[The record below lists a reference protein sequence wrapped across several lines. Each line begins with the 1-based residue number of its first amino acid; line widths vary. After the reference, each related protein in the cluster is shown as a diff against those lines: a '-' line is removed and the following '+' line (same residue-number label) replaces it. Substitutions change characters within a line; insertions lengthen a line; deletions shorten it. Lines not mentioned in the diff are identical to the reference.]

1 MSNCNRRRRVA
12 HLKTVFAMIELA
24 TLAALATYLLD
35 TTIRRRPITMA
46 AVCLRTFRGAGNLAR
61 PAGGDTAKLECLAL
75 TLQPKNA
82 GRSA

>member
-46 AVCLRTFRGAGNLAR
+46 AVCLRTFRGAGIWLGRLAETR
-61 PAGGDTAKLECLAL
+61 LSW
-75 TLQPKNA
+75 NA
-82 GRSA
+82 